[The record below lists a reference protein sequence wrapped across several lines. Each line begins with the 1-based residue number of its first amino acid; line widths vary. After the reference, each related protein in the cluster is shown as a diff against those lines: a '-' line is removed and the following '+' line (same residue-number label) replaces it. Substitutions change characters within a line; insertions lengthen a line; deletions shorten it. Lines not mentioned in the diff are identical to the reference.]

1 MGFSRQEYWS
11 GVPLLSPKSVLKT
24 IKMQLFNP
32 HGQTDELCPPAAPP
46 KPGLSVSTAVLRGWW
61 GTRQSQ
67 HQAGP
72 EPCGSTYHLCHI
84 G

>member
-1 MGFSRQEYWS
+1 M
-11 GVPLLSPKSVLKT
+11 
-24 IKMQLFNP
+24 IKMQLFNA

-46 KPGLSVSTAVLRGWW
+46 KPGLSVSMAVLRGWW
-61 GTRQSQ
+61 ETHQSQ

-72 EPCGSTYHLCHI
+72 EPCCSTYHLCHI